1 MSIMQK
7 YEELLVSLRKVTR
20 AIGIY
25 SKKLSKESGLTS
37 PQLIV
42 LKEIDQHGGCMVKD
56 IAKSINLSSATVT
69 SILDRL
75 QARSYVIR
83 ERSVTDKRKVGLYLT
98 EQGQTVVKDAPRPL
112 QTHFIDRFEKLQEWE
127 QTQLVSTM
135 QRIAYMMDAEN
146 LDAAPMLEVG
156 VIQETTPTE

>member
-1 MSIMQK
+1 MQK

-20 AIGIY
+20 AIGLY

-42 LKEIDQHGGCMVKD
+42 LKEIDQHDGCMVKD
-56 IAKSINLSSATVT
+56 IAQSINLSSATVT

-75 QARSYVIR
+75 EARNYVIR
-83 ERSVTDKRKVGLYLT
+83 ERSLTDKRRVGLHLT
-98 EQGQTVVKDAPRPL
+98 ELGQALVKDAPRPL
-112 QTHFIDRFEKLQEWE
+112 QAHFIDRFEKLEEWE

-156 VIQETTPTE
+156 ALQVVAPTE

>member
-1 MSIMQK
+1 MQK

-20 AIGIY
+20 AIDLY

-42 LKEIDQHGGCMVKD
+42 LKEIDQHDGCMVKD
-56 IAKSINLSSATVT
+56 IAQSINLRSATLT
-69 SILDRL
+69 SIFDRRE
-75 QARSYVIR
+75 ARAYVFR
-83 ERSVTDKRKVGLYLT
+83 DRSVTYIRRVGLHLT
-98 EQGQTVVKDAPRPL
+98 EQGKAAVIAAPRPL
-112 QTHFIDRFEKLQEWE
+112 QAHFIVRFEKLQEWE

-146 LDAAPMLEVG
+146 IDAAPMLELG
-156 VIQETTPTE
+156 ALQEMTAPE

>member
-1 MSIMQK
+1 MQK

-42 LKEIDQHGGCMVKD
+42 LKEIDQHDGCMVKD
-56 IAKSINLSSATVT
+56 IAQSINLSSATVT

-75 QARSYVIR
+75 EARAYVIR
-83 ERSVTDKRKVGLYLT
+83 ERSIKDKRKVGLHLT
-98 EQGQTVVKDAPRPL
+98 EQGKTVINNAPRPL
-112 QTHFIDRFEKLQEWE
+112 QARFINSFEKLQDWE

-135 QRIAYMMDAEN
+135 QRIASMMDAEN

-156 VIQETTPTE
+156 AIQEITEP

>member
-1 MSIMQK
+1 MQK
-7 YEELLVSLRKVTR
+7 YEELLVSLGKVTR
-20 AIGIY
+20 AIGLY

-42 LKEIDQHGGCMVKD
+42 LKEIDQHDGCMVKD
-56 IAKSINLSSATVT
+56 IAQSINLSSATVT

-75 QARSYVIR
+75 EARTYVIR
-83 ERSVTDKRKVGLYLT
+83 ERSVTDKRKVGLHLT
-98 EQGQTVVKDAPRPL
+98 EHGKTVVKDAPRPL
-112 QTHFIDRFEKLQEWE
+112 QAHFIDRFEKLQEWE

-135 QRIAYMMDAEN
+135 QRIACMMDAEN

-156 VIQETTPTE
+156 ALQETTSPE

>member
-1 MSIMQK
+1 MHK
-7 YEELLVSLRKVTR
+7 YEELFVSLRKVTR
-20 AIGIY
+20 AIGLY
-25 SKKLSKESGLTS
+25 SKKLSKESGLTT

-42 LKEIDQHGGCMVKD
+42 LKEISQHGGWMVKD
-56 IAKSINLSSATVT
+56 IAQSINLSSATVT

-75 QARSYVIR
+75 EARNLVIR
-83 ERSVTDKRKVGLYLT
+83 ERSVTDKRRLGLYLT
-98 EQGQTVVKDAPRPL
+98 EQGETLVNNAPRPL
-112 QTHFIDRFEKLQEWE
+112 QTHFIDRFERLQDWE

-156 VIQETTPTE
+156 LLQETTTPE

>member
-1 MSIMQK
+1 MQK

-20 AIGIY
+20 AIGLY

-42 LKEIDQHGGCMVKD
+42 LKEIEQHESCMVKD
-56 IAKSINLSSATVT
+56 IAQSINLSSATVT

-75 QARSYVIR
+75 EARNYVIR
-83 ERSVTDKRKVGLYLT
+83 ERSVTDKRRVGLHLT
-98 EQGQTVVKDAPRPL
+98 EQGRAAVKGAPRLL
-112 QTHFIDRFEKLQEWE
+112 QAHFIDRFEKLQEWE

-135 QRIAYMMDAEN
+135 QRIASMMDAED
-146 LDAAPMLEVG
+146 LDAAPLLEVG
-156 VIQETTPTE
+156 ALQDMPPPE

>member
-1 MSIMQK
+1 MQK

-20 AIGIY
+20 AIGLY

-42 LKEIDQHGGCMVKD
+42 LKEIDLHDSCMVKD
-56 IAKSINLSSATVT
+56 IAQSINLSSATVT

-75 QARSYVIR
+75 EARNYVIR
-83 ERSVTDKRKVGLYLT
+83 ERSVTDKRKVGLHLT
-98 EQGQTVVKDAPRPL
+98 EHGKAAVKVAPRPL
-112 QTHFIDRFEKLQEWE
+112 QAHFIDRFEKLQEWE

-135 QRIAYMMDAEN
+135 QRIASMMDAEN
-146 LDAAPMLEVG
+146 LDAAPLLEVG
-156 VIQETTPTE
+156 ALQDITPPE

>member
-1 MSIMQK
+1 MQK

-20 AIGIY
+20 AIGLY
-25 SKKLSKESGLTS
+25 SKKLSKESGLTG

-42 LKEIDQHGGCMVKD
+42 LNEIKNNGGCMVKD
-56 IAKSINLSSATVT
+56 IAQSINLSSATVT

-75 QARSYVIR
+75 EARAYVIR

-98 EQGQTVVKDAPRPL
+98 EHGKDVVRDAPRPL
-112 QTHFIDRFEKLQEWE
+112 QAHFISRFEKLQGWE

-156 VIQETTPTE
+156 AIQEITPPE

>member
-1 MSIMQK
+1 MQK

-20 AIGIY
+20 AIGLY

-42 LKEIDQHGGCMVKD
+42 LKEIAQHNGCMVKD
-56 IAKSINLSSATVT
+56 IAQSINLSSATVT

-75 QARSYVIR
+75 EARNYVIR
-83 ERSVTDKRKVGLYLT
+83 ERSLTDKRRVGLHLT
-98 EQGQTVVKDAPRPL
+98 EQGKTVIENAPRPL
-112 QTHFIDRFEKLQEWE
+112 QAHFIDRFEKLQEWE

-135 QRIAYMMDAEN
+135 QRIASMMDAEDI
-146 LDAAPMLEVG
+146 DAAPMLEVG
-156 VIQETTPTE
+156 TLYDVTQPE